1 MVGTQHTDALLS
13 LTSVMSVIVS
23 ACERADVREQGFQHA
38 CRRHTS
44 GQLNPPK
51 VSLISHDAEIT
62 LKTVTA
68 LPGIMLLT
76 SCLEVEEA
84 GSHQCQ
90 EETEGCRGHTHRN
103 RSSDPGFQN

>member
-13 LTSVMSVIVS
+13 LSSVMSIIVS
-23 ACERADVREQGFQHA
+23 ACERADVRERGFQHA
-38 CRRHTS
+38 CHHQTS
-44 GQLNPPK
+44 GQLKPLK

-62 LKTVTA
+62 LKTVTV

-84 GSHQCQ
+84 GSHQYQ
-90 EETEGCRGHTHRN
+90 EETEGCRGHTHR
-103 RSSDPGFQN
+103 SWCSDPGFQN